1 MGEVREKRKLGLWI
15 AAALFLLAAIIVVA
29 LRITT
34 VTVSEAQGI
43 RRSRWRNICFRILG
57 TEILWS
63 VI

>member
-34 VTVSEAQGI
+34 VTVSGSTRYTPEQM
-43 RRSRWRNICFRILG
+43 
-57 TEILWS
+57 EE
-63 VI
+63 